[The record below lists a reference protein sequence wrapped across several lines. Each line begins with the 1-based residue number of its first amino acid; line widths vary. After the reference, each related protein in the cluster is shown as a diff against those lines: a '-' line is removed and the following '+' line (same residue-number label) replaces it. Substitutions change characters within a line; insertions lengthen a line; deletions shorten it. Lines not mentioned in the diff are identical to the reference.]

1 MWVLV
6 SRPEPVHVLVV
17 DDDESI
23 YDLVDVVLAS
33 DEDRQFETAWA
44 SCFEDGLALMKADQF
59 DVYLLDVELGADNGI
74 ELLERARRE
83 GCTKPAVILT
93 RRKDRAVDLAAMDAG
108 AADYL
113 TKDLI
118 PVGILGRVLRYAV
131 ERDRAQREAL
141 FHALHDD
148 LTGLPNRA
156 LFLDRLSQAIARRS
170 RDRAHGFTVLFV
182 DLDGF
187 KPINDRHGHAAGDA
201 VLVEVAGRLREL
213 LRGSDSIARFGGD
226 EFTLILDGCSSTAE
240 TLPVIERINDS
251 IARPI
256 EFQGRELRIGASIG
270 VHIARDCDRRP
281 EDLLRE
287 ADTAMYRVKNA
298 RQLRRAS

>member
-1 MWVLV
+1 MWELV

-23 YDLVDVVLAS
+23 YDLVEAVLAS
-33 DEDRQFETAWA
+33 DEDRHFETAWA
-44 SCFEDGLALMKADQF
+44 SSFEDGLALMKADQF
-59 DVYLLDVELGADNGI
+59 DAYLLDVELGDANGI
-74 ELLERARRE
+74 ELLESARRE

-93 RRKDRAVDLAAMDAG
+93 GRKDRTVDLAAMEAG

-148 LTGLPNRA
+148 LTALPNRA
-156 LFLDRLSQAIARRS
+156 LFLDRLSQALARRA
-170 RDRAHGFTVLFV
+170 RDRSRGFCVLFI

-201 VLVEVAGRLREL
+201 VLVEVAGRLRGL
-213 LRGSDSIARFGGD
+213 LRASDSIARFGGD
-226 EFTLILDGCSSTAE
+226 EFTLILDECQAAND
-240 TLPVIERINDS
+240 TLPVIERINEEL
-251 IARPI
+251 ARPI
-256 EFQGRELRIGASIG
+256 EFQGRELRVGASIG
-270 VHIARDCDRRP
+270 VHVARDCDRRP

-287 ADTAMYRVKNA
+287 ADAAMYRVKNA